1 MNTLHAQ
8 EIDSL
13 AHRYGNAR
21 ARRLNALSGH
31 MIDGAELAEI
41 YHSQFAMAATATQS
55 GPDFARQ
62 EWQQASA
69 SAQSEAD
76 AAHYTSRRDSQCMVS
91 RDGAKEDGNAQHF
104 NGVASTHCAVDDRV
118 AFREWSARA
127 CRRGSLRRMVRHAR
141 ECLVAHWSL
150 NGSRTWRSALTDDLA
165 RLGTLARVARG
176 ASFGEFGTY
185 GDFNSS
191 AARKSFQRLAT
202 RMASGDL
209 LITETP
215 DHAQRAINQW
225 QTRRAWVPA
234 VDYMIATA

>member
-8 EIDSL
+8 EIDTLSQ
-13 AHRYGNAR
+13 RYGQAR

-31 MIDGAELAEI
+31 MIDGEELAEI
-41 YHSQFAMAATATQS
+41 YHAQFAQAATATQS
-55 GPDFARQ
+55 APDFERL
-62 EWQQASA
+62 EWQQALA
-69 SAQSEAD
+69 TAQSEAD
-76 AAHYTSRRDSQCMVS
+76 AAHYANRRDNGRLVS
-91 RDGAKEDGNAQHF
+91 RDDSKIMQTP
-104 NGVASTHCAVDDRV
+104 STIDDSP
-118 AFREWSARA
+118 AFREWSARS

-150 NGSRTWRSALTDDLA
+150 SGSRTWRAALSDDLA

-176 ASFGEFGTY
+176 ASFSEFGEY

-191 AARKSFQRLAT
+191 AARKSFQRLAL
-202 RMASGDL
+202 RMSSGDL
-209 LITETP
+209 LLTENP
-215 DHAQRAINQW
+215 DQAQSAIEQW